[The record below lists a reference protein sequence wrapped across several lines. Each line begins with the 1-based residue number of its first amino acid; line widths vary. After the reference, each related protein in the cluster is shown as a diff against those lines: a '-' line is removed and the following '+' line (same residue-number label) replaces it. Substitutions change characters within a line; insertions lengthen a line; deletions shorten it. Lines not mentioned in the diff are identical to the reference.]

1 MIMTINRTNIS
12 TDVDGVDIFTIGGAN
27 SPFTNFGNLTTNG
40 DFSSPIHGGSDG
52 VTIINKGNLVTTGQ
66 GSVGIVAYDVDNF
79 FVNNV
84 TIQNYG
90 TISTTAIGGNETF
103 ADGIDV
109 FGDSNRVANYGSIN
123 VADPDAS
130 AIYSIISR
138 SSITNYGTL
147 NGAGNA
153 IYVDGEAG
161 DGQTGNTV
169 VNYGVIHTTAYN
181 SHAIWVHAEDNVIKN
196 YGFIQADGY
205 NGFGISMEAGG
216 NHAENYGTIL
226 VTGEIA
232 RGVLLLGDSPSFDN
246 YGLVRA
252 TGVGSL
258 GVRFSDENPLGMN
271 GGIFTNY
278 GRVEGAARSVSGV
291 NSDDHVVNRGTL
303 VGDVSLGAG
312 SDSYVAG
319 KNSSLDGVLT
329 MGAGDDLIVFE
340 KGGGKLV
347 VADFAAGAGTD
358 DVIDLTSL
366 GYRSFAEVMSHAFQ
380 SGADVVLKFGA
391 KDQIVLQN
399 VTLASLA
406 ADDFSFGSVSLSY
419 STAVSHA
426 SAGDYFL
433 G

>member
-1 MIMTINRTNIS
+1 MTINRTNIS
-12 TDVDGVDIFTIGGAN
+12 TDVDGADIFTIGGAN
-27 SPFTNFGNLTTNG
+27 SPFTNLGNLTANG
-40 DFSSPIHGGSDG
+40 DFSSPIHGLDG
-52 VTIINKGNLVTTGQ
+52 ATIINKGNLVTTGA
-66 GSVGIVAYDVDNF
+66 GSVGVIAYDPDNF

-90 TISTTAIGGNETF
+90 TITTTSIGGGETF
-103 ADGIDV
+103 ADGIDL
-109 FGDSNRVANYGSIN
+109 FGDSNRVANYGTIN
-123 VADPDAS
+123 VADPAAS
-130 AIYSIISR
+130 AIYSVVSR

-147 NGAGNA
+147 SGTGNG
-153 IYVDGEAG
+153 IFVDGDAG

-181 SHAIWVHAEDNVIKN
+181 SHAIWVHAEDNLIKN

-205 NGFGISMEAGG
+205 NGFGIAMEAGG

-232 RGVLLLGDSPSFDN
+232 RGVLLLGDNPSFDN

-252 TGVGSL
+252 TGEGSI

-271 GGIFTNY
+271 GGTFTNY

-312 SDSYVAG
+312 SDSFVAG
-319 KNSSLDGVLT
+319 KNSSLDGVLR

-347 VADFAAGAGTD
+347 VADFTAGAGSD
-358 DVIDLTSL
+358 DVIDLRGL
-366 GYRSFAEVMSHAFQ
+366 GYQSFADVMSHASQ

-391 KDQIVLQN
+391 KDQIILQN

-406 ADDFSFGSVSLSY
+406 PDDFSFGSTLLSHLTTSGHVS
-419 STAVSHA
+419 V
-426 SAGDYFL
+426 GDYFF